1 MSTRIKKAFKLY
13 QEKIKAEEP
22 FTMGEVLLEAGYAE
36 STSRAPSHITES
48 QTWRK
53 LLDRY
58 PDDLI
63 LDAVYRDALGQGR
76 DANENRKIFL
86 KMKGRLKDSVSLD
99 VNKERL
105 GLFQEEEEDN
115 EEA

>member
-1 MSTRIKKAFKLY
+1 MSTKIKKAFKVY
-13 QEKIKAEEP
+13 QDKLNSKEP

-36 STSRAPSHITES
+36 SSSRAPSHVTDS

-53 LLDRY
+53 LLNKY

-63 LDAVYRDALGQGR
+63 LDAVYKDALGQGR

-86 KMKGRLKDSVSLD
+86 KMKGRLKDTVSLD
-99 VNKERL
+99 VNKERM
-105 GLFQEEEEDN
+105 GLFEEEDN